1 MPEVVIKYK
10 NSRTLQ
16 VLQDIAKYFDF
27 VVSDLAKQD
36 ATKKTNS
43 LPVTYS
49 KNPDVKALSGIW
61 KNKEIT
67 LEELRKKAWG
77 NRA

>member
-27 VVSDLAKQD
+27 VVSDLAKSD
-36 ATKKTNS
+36 TKKKNNS
-43 LPVTYS
+43 LPVSYS
-49 KNPDVKALSGIW
+49 ENPDIKALAGIW

>member
-10 NSRTLQ
+10 NNRTLQ

-27 VVSDLAKQD
+27 VVADLAKSD
-36 ATKKTNS
+36 SSKKNNS